1 MAQQY
6 ADYKNFY
13 DDYTRPPSNRTMG
26 DGYDAYDSY
35 MRRNIKKN
43 PIYASGWL
51 KESKDGT
58 RKIFYDEADNS
69 EPQPSS
75 KYNVR
80 RVDNYMIGFQDDPI
94 ESKMIGDMS
103 TAMAWQNAADRRKNR
118 FPQNMY
124 PGFLKSQQ
132 KGGQLY
138 LYRNGGLPKFQGPE
152 ASELTALKP
161 RTYPDPF
168 KAGVTE
174 SNMEYPEETLDVVQ
188 TTKPNFLQ
196 GVVRAMPYMN
206 FANNMYDRI
215 SAENQRNKLRQ
226 QATSIEGIV
235 SPISDYKGRFSEYG
249 AYQPNLQGF
258 QGMGSAQFGGNIT
271 DGEYYLSD
279 SEIQDI
285 INMGG
290 EVEFLED

>member
-1 MAQQY
+1 
-6 ADYKNFY
+6 
-13 DDYTRPPSNRTMG
+13 
-26 DGYDAYDSY
+26 
-35 MRRNIKKN
+35 
-43 PIYASGWL
+43 
-51 KESKDGT
+51 
-58 RKIFYDEADNS
+58 
-69 EPQPSS
+69 
-75 KYNVR
+75 
-80 RVDNYMIGFQDDPI
+80 MIGFQDDPI

-258 QGMGSAQFGGNIT
+258 QGMGSARFGGNIT